1 MAKNTFS
8 SAFRKIDVDQYNE
21 DNFEEDEIDSGTTA
35 VGPDENEITKLL
47 TQYPLQYNF
56 YFIHDYNQIVQFS
69 LTEIFTGKN
78 VEALKLALEGA
89 PLCSKNQQI
98 KVWTVG
104 RTLFWLFSG
113 G

>member
-47 TQYPLQYNF
+47 TQYPFTIHIFVTYNLTK
-56 YFIHDYNQIVQFS
+56 IVQFS
-69 LTEIFTGKN
+69 LTAMFTGKN

-98 KVWTVG
+98 KV
-104 RTLFWLFSG
+104 
-113 G
+113 

>member
-47 TQYPLQYNF
+47 TQYPLQYISFTHNLSQF
-56 YFIHDYNQIVQFS
+56 VQFS
-69 LTEIFTGKN
+69 LTEMFTGKN

-98 KVWTVG
+98 KVWPISQTV
-104 RTLFWLFSG
+104 FWLYSRG
-113 G
+113 